1 MITTTNDRYLYI
13 GGSEAN
19 MMYLNYETKTFR
31 NWWSRK
37 LAQIKDDSF
46 TNISM
51 SVGTILEHEVLDLY
65 ESVHGVKG
73 IREKSAVKG
82 IARGNT
88 DYILHDKVS
97 DVKVTSKAVEWY
109 LKGKVPLNYKRQ
121 LIHYMYVFDLKKASI
136 IAYQTDEELIN
147 NPFRELTVANLFEI
161 EVPVTKKELEI
172 HKQKLDYLEWC
183 RDMNIFPKG

>member
-1 MITTTNDRYLYI
+1 MIITTNDRYLYI

-51 SVGTILEHEVLDLY
+51 SIGTILEHEVLDLY

-183 RDMNIFPKG
+183 RDMGIFPS